1 MIKRI
6 LVAIDG
12 SEHAYKALD
21 FALDLA
27 EKYSATVTIINVFKR
42 Q

>member
-12 SEHAYKALD
+12 SEAANKAN
-21 FALDLA
+21 ALAKIQAVEERLRVD
-27 EKYSATVTIINVFKR
+27 V
-42 Q
+42 